1 MNVKDELLSILL
13 SSEDGVSG
21 SELAERIGC
30 SRMAISKSAAGLADE
45 GYRISVSRS
54 GGYRLEKSD
63 VLSLPVLNH
72 YFDIPVYYRPVC
84 KSTMT
89 EAKDLINKGIEAPFA
104 VIAGRQEG
112 GRGRLGRS
120 FFSPEGGVYLSL
132 VISGKEIPNP
142 DMLTTAASLAV
153 SRAIEALTGIG
164 CSIKW
169 VNDIYIHGRK
179 AVGILTEGLVNMEE
193 GGLDK
198 AVVGI
203 GVNLQPGAESIPPEL
218 KEKINEVNDSIERR
232 INEGPVMREIK
243 KKASALNKIIV
254 LCEGEDARVVKAAA
268 DATEQ
273 GIAKII
279 LLGDP
284 EKIAKD
290 NPNVDLTGVTVIDP
304 AKSEKRA
311 EYAALLYALRKAKG
325 MTEEEAETFC
335 PDVRIKGEARKVLN
349 EELIV
354 NN

>member
-218 KEKINEVNDSIERR
+218 KEKMIYLYPSGSSPVTRAELAAR
-232 INEGPVMREIK
+232 ICREIL
-243 KKASALNKIIV
+243 AILD
-254 LCEGEDARVVKAAA
+254 EDFIEEYRSRCFILGSSIKVIKNGTAR
-268 DATEQ
+268 DAVA
-273 GIAKII
+273 I
-279 LLGDP
+279 D
-284 EKIAKD
+284 
-290 NPNVDLTGVTVIDP
+290 VDD
-304 AKSEKRA
+304 RA
-311 EYAALLYALRKAKG
+311 ELVVRYPDGRIEALSS
-325 MTEEEAETFC
+325 
-335 PDVRIKGEARKVLN
+335 GEVTLK
-349 EELIV
+349 I
-354 NN
+354 

>member
-218 KEKINEVNDSIERR
+218 KEKMIYLYPS
-232 INEGPVMREIK
+232 GSSPV
-243 KKASALNKIIV
+243 
-254 LCEGEDARVVKAAA
+254 
-268 DATEQ
+268 T
-273 GIAKII
+273 
-279 LLGDP
+279 
-284 EKIAKD
+284 
-290 NPNVDLTGVTVIDP
+290 
-304 AKSEKRA
+304 RA
-311 EYAALLYALRKAKG
+311 ELAARICQEILAILDEDFIEEYRSRCFILGSSIKVIKNGTARDAVAIDVDDRAELVVRYPDGRIEALSS
-325 MTEEEAETFC
+325 
-335 PDVRIKGEARKVLN
+335 GEVTLK
-349 EELIV
+349 I
-354 NN
+354 